1 MTEQYHVEGPVMIA
15 LTTTAAEIDEELL
28 NRCLVLT
35 VDEGREQTQ
44 AIHAAQRA
52 RRTLSGLLA
61 RAERDAILAVHQNA
75 QRLLEPLAVVNP
87 FAQRL
92 TFLDDRT
99 RTRRDHEKYL
109 TLIDAI
115 ALLHQHQREI
125 KRVQHGDRELRYVEV
140 TLDDIA
146 LANELAHEVL
156 GRTLDELPPQTRRLL
171 ALAVEHVN
179 RECAAREMKR
189 TDYRFSRRLLRDA
202 TRWGDTQLKIHLARL
217 VELEYLIVHRGGRGQ
232 SFEYE
237 LVFDGD
243 IAGDARHASGLIDV
257 DALRRDYD
265 AQRSG
270 ASAAQSAIGRAAV
283 GGSSAGGQ
291 GLESSS
297 EAKPPAVLSP
307 ARALNGETPRPRRRS
322 PSASY
327 GVSP

>member
-1 MTEQYHVEGPVMIA
+1 
-15 LTTTAAEIDEELL
+15 
-28 NRCLVLT
+28 
-35 VDEGREQTQ
+35 
-44 AIHAAQRA
+44 
-52 RRTLSGLLA
+52 
-61 RAERDAILAVHQNA
+61 
-75 QRLLEPLAVVNP
+75 LAVVNP

-125 KRVQHGDRELRYVEV
+125 KRVQHGEHELRYVEV
-140 TLDDIA
+140 VLDDIA

-171 ALAVEHVN
+171 ALIVEHVS

-189 TDYRFSRRLLRDA
+189 TDYRFSRRFLRET
-202 TRWGDTQLKIHLARL
+202 TRWGDTQMKIHLARL

-237 LVFDGD
+237 LVFDGE

-257 DALRRDYD
+257 EALRHDYD

-270 ASAAQSAIGRAAV
+270 SSGSRSASGRAAV
-283 GGSSAGGQ
+283 GSLSARGQ
-291 GLESSS
+291 GGEKMP
-297 EAKPPAVLSP
+297 EAKSHAALSP
-307 ARALNGETPRPRRRS
+307 AASFNGENPRPRSRS
-322 PSASY
+322 RSASY
-327 GVSP
+327 AAAP